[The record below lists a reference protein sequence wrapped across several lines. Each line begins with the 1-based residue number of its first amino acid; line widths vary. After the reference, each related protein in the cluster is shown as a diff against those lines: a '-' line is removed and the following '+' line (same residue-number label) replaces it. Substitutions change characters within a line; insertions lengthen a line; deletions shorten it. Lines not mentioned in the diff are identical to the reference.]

1 MALVTKERSPAEAAS
16 WTKALVFGL
25 PKEYGSKRTTQAVRW
40 QKYKEEIT
48 LNNLTTAVL
57 QAAMVRTYFAR
68 FHDSS
73 S

>member
-16 WTKALVFGL
+16 WTKSLVFGL
-25 PKEYGSKRTTQAVRW
+25 PKEYGCKRSTQAVRW

-48 LNNLTTAVL
+48 LNNLMTAVL
-57 QAAMVRTYFAR
+57 QAAMVRIYFAR